1 MNKPGSLTVIIGLVV
16 AGEIIFGLP
25 FHIARFFR
33 PTMLG
38 VFGLTNAELGDAIAI
53 YGVTAMISYF
63 PSGLIADRFSARK
76 LMSFSLFAT
85 ALGGV
90 WLSAIPGKPVL
101 FTLFGFWGITTI
113 LLFWSA
119 MIRATRE
126 WGGKFAQG
134 RAFGFLDGGR
144 GLVAAGVASLGVFL
158 LAAFLPDQLENMA
171 ADERTEAFKIVIWFY
186 TALTFGA
193 SIFVWFVVPDTKAES
208 LNPNPFRGIKS
219 VLKNRSTWL
228 IALVVVSAYCGF
240 KALDF
245 YGLYA
250 VDILGMNEVEAA
262 RFVSNA
268 SYLRPVAAI
277 GAGFLADRFT
287 ARKTISGSFLIL
299 IIAYLL
305 LLFFTGNLSG
315 RVFIISNLLFT
326 FAAVYALRG
335 VYFALI
341 EESNVPRSVTGTT
354 VGVVSFLGFTPDIFF
369 NSVAGRILDTF
380 PGAEGYHNFF
390 LFLGMCAIAGLIVS
404 LLITRKNKS
413 IKVEIKNAGG

>member
-1 MNKPGSLTVIIGLVV
+1 MHKPGNLTVIIGLVV

-38 VFGLTNAELGDAIAI
+38 VFGLTNAELGDAIAV

-63 PSGLIADRFSARK
+63 PSGLIADRFSARR

-85 ALGGV
+85 GLGGV
-90 WLSAIPGKPVL
+90 WMSAIPGKSVL
-101 FTLFGFWGITTI
+101 FVLFGFWGITTI

-158 LAAFLPDQLENMA
+158 LTAFLPEQIVNMA
-171 ADERTEAFKIVIWFY
+171 SDKRTDAFRMVIWFY

-193 SIFVWFVVPDTKAES
+193 SIFIWIVIPDTKAES
-208 LNPNPFRGIKS
+208 LNPHPFRGIKK
-219 VLKNRSTWL
+219 VLKNSSTWL
-228 IALVVVSAYCGF
+228 IALVVVSGYCGF

-250 VDILGMNEVEAA
+250 VDVLGMNEVEAA

-277 GAGFLADRFT
+277 GAGFIADRFT
-287 ARKTISGSFLIL
+287 VRKTISGSFVVLIL
-299 IIAYLL
+299 AYLL
-305 LLFFTGNLSG
+305 LLFFTGNYSG
-315 RVFIISNLLFT
+315 RFFIISNLLFT
-326 FAAVYALRG
+326 FASVYALRG

-341 EESNVPRSVTGTT
+341 EESNVPRSITGTT

-369 NSVAGRILDTF
+369 NSVAGRILDSF
-380 PGAEGYHNFF
+380 SGMEGYHNLF
-390 LFLGMCAIAGLIVS
+390 LFLGICAIAGLIVS
-404 LLITRKNKS
+404 LLMMSKNRS
-413 IKVEIKNAGG
+413 IKIKIKNAGG